1 MPDCQCVVM
10 HVGAA
15 HTFDV
20 VSSRGWLCNP
30 GDCCS
35 AQHLLH
41 CCVGLGHLLPVQLLH
56 LGSAVG
62 FLQQHL
68 EHKWEAPFITRCA
81 CYTSSIDRSHFK
93 KISLTI
99 KLWGGFLRFFV
110 KYLLGL
116 HCPQCKGIFFNTVIT
131 WLQEI
136 WLIKIDTLTH
146 HLAARLHY
154 NLALSFFCFVY
165 S

>member
-1 MPDCQCVVM
+1 MAFPIVNFICNFKASSAHMPDCQCVVM

-68 EHKWEAPFITRCA
+68 EHKWEAPFITWCA

-99 KLWGGFLRFFV
+99 KLWGVFYASLWNIYQAFTVHNARVFFLI
-110 KYLLGL
+110 L
-116 HCPQCKGIFFNTVIT
+116 
-131 WLQEI
+131 
-136 WLIKIDTLTH
+136 
-146 HLAARLHY
+146 
-154 NLALSFFCFVY
+154 
-165 S
+165 